1 MPPPPA
7 SSRRAPRRT
16 RRTVAKCAGNVGGAR
31 HPHPSTRARRPHFH
45 APAMRGARRAC
56 SRSAGASSAVHG
68 SAHTASSTRGFLW
81 LRDAARGGG
90 AGASDEDATGSGG
103 RSGCAEPPTAAALSP
118 GRDGVTGC
126 RRSSSSS
133 PRNSWR
139 RHSFASL
146 STRVLWSC
154 CRSCAHLSTLCACI
168 CRALSLPARACCNS
182 SPALRLMC
190 AHAGRGRAVDH
201 RCMRRPP
208 GGLAAPPRRVTT
220 RALGSVGD
228 LARARRRRPRS
239 RARPIP
245 HARRTRRVRPR
256 HHEVQH

>member
-1 MPPPPA
+1 M
-7 SSRRAPRRT
+7 RG
-16 RRTVAKCAGNVGGAR
+16 KWAGKVGGAR

-45 APAMRGARRAC
+45 APAMRGARLAC

-103 RSGCAEPPTAAALSP
+103 RSRCAEPPTAAALSP

-208 GGLAAPPRRVTT
+208 ARRFGPPRVT
-220 RALGSVGD
+220 RALGCRRFGARPDGVSRD
-228 LARARRRRPRS
+228 LARGRF
-239 RARPIP
+239 
-245 HARRTRRVRPR
+245 RTRAGRAA
-256 HHEVQH
+256 